1 MNTASVPTNWSS
13 NVSCKGCN
21 ISNTDRN
28 PVINYQNQ
36 QRIWNTV
43 RVNSSLY
50 LLNKGALSGYEPP
63 KGQQVNWNQMS
74 DRLYPHIQYA
84 IPSRGNSTKRTL
96 TRARPGACSPGGIG
110 CDVKHDSY
118 DRYLNRLKG
127 RVLKKGY
134 ISPEITNFIACG
146 GTPPFD
152 PSRPMYG
159 GKYYNT
165 QIIPSCKCPG
175 DIVIKCPELPRVDCH
190 VDKCVNK
197 CLFDVGDLISWK
209 KCVDNVYGEVV
220 SVLDV
225 NTLYV
230 QQLNKYG
237 EPISADVV
245 KVRGIKRIDESC
257 FLMREDIPN
266 EYFEKAIDLKYQN
279 LREKDKIMEIK
290 EFEIQN
296 IEKILL

>member
-13 NVSCKGCN
+13 SVSCKGCN
-21 ISNTDRN
+21 ISNTHKN
-28 PVINYQNQ
+28 PVVNYQNQ

-50 LLNKGALSGYEPP
+50 LLNKGALNGYEPP
-63 KGQQVNWNQMS
+63 RDQQVNWNQMS

-84 IPSRGNSTKRTL
+84 VPSRGNSTKRTL
-96 TRARPGACSPGGIG
+96 TSARPGACSPGGIG

-118 DRYLNRLKG
+118 DRYLNRIKG

-134 ISPEITNFIACG
+134 ISPEITKFIACG

-175 DIVIKCPELPRVDCH
+175 DSMAITCPIELPRIVNE
-190 VDKCVNK
+190 CV
-197 CLFDVGDLISWK
+197 FDVGDLICWK

-220 SVLDV
+220 SVLDI

-237 EPISADVV
+237 EPTSVDVV
-245 KVRGIKRIDESC
+245 KVRGVKRIDESC
-257 FLMREDIPN
+257 FLVREEPIPN
-266 EYFEKAIDLKYQN
+266 EYFEKSIDALKVSETCCTAI
-279 LREKDKIMEIK
+279 ISAPEIP
-290 EFEIQN
+290 F
-296 IEKILL
+296 

>member
-1 MNTASVPTNWSS
+1 MVPTLP

-21 ISNTDRN
+21 ISNTHRN

-43 RVNSSLY
+43 RVKSSLY
-50 LLNKGALSGYEPP
+50 LMNKGALSGYEPT
-63 KGQQVNWNQMS
+63 KSQQVNWNQMS

-96 TRARPGACSPGGIG
+96 TSMRPGACSPGGIG

-118 DRYLNRLKG
+118 DRYLDRIKG

-134 ISPEITNFIACG
+134 ISPGITQLIACG

-175 DIVIKCPELPRVDCH
+175 DALAITCPETPKHKDE
-190 VDKCVNK
+190 NT
-197 CLFDVGDLISWK
+197 CLFNVGDLISWK
-209 KCVDNVYGEVV
+209 KCLDNVYGEVV
-220 SVLDV
+220 SVLDT

-230 QQLNKYG
+230 QQLDKYG
-237 EPISADVV
+237 EAKSSDVV
-245 KVRGIKRIDESC
+245 KIQGIKKIDESC
-257 FLMREDIPN
+257 FLMKEDPIPN
-266 EYFEKAIDLKYQN
+266 EYFEKAIDIYTL
-279 LREKDKIMEIK
+279 
-290 EFEIQN
+290 
-296 IEKILL
+296 